1 MRLLNATT
9 LKLHEF
15 FGSDIPSYFILSHR
29 WEGAEITYQD
39 IRDGT
44 NTDSTG
50 WTKVRNACAF
60 TRDREV
66 KERRRRGLISEVA
79 YIWID
84 TCCIDK
90 SSSAELTEAINSMFS
105 WYKHAYECLVYLK
118 DVPSG
123 LSAEPKEKVILQSEW
138 FKRGWT
144 LQELLAPRSLVFIS
158 SDWTE
163 VLGSRTDFSSI
174 ILEATGIQEDDFK
187 ALSKDKVSVARRMS
201 WASGRTCTRV
211 EDEAYCLMGLF
222 GVNMPLLY
230 GEGSK
235 AFQRLQAEI
244 LKDSDDE
251 SIFAWWRE
259 RITLKESF
267 GMGLLAP
274 SPQAFKYSSEVQ
286 RYAFDRD
293 AKPYSMTNKGLQ
305 ITPILM
311 DLRDWADVKHYIEN
325 LDGGEIPLP
334 KWQQKHLHAIALNC
348 FLEMKQTT
356 DAGEPEADPIPIVL
370 ILRRMPESSNT
381 YCRQLVKEIRMIP
394 SMSFTD
400 ICRIAN
406 SSSDFRLST
415 RETIFIRPPGPE
427 IRWPNIERDPD
438 APDENELAF
447 QLIKPNSTNGV
458 VARVAGPSRV
468 ETFP

>member
-39 IRDGT
+39 VRDGT
-44 NTDSTG
+44 NTESAG

-90 SSSAELTEAINSMFS
+90 SSSSELTEAINSMFS

-123 LSAEPKEKVILQSEW
+123 LGAEPKEKTIGQSEW

-158 SDWTE
+158 SDWGE

-174 ILEATGIQEDDFK
+174 ILGATGIQEDDFK

-286 RYAFDRD
+286 RHAFDRD

-305 ITPILM
+305 ITPLLM
-311 DLRDWADVKHYIEN
+311 NLQRWANDERYIED
-325 LDGGEIPLP
+325 LDGEIPLP

-348 FLEMKQTT
+348 FLEKKQK
-356 DAGEPEADPIPIVL
+356 DMEPETDPPPIIL
-370 ILRRMPESSNT
+370 ILRRMPDSSNT
-381 YCRQLVKEIRMIP
+381 YCRQLVKEIKMTPPLNIAIVKAVAHG
-394 SMSFTD
+394 SFP
-400 ICRIAN
+400 
-406 SSSDFRLST
+406 T
-415 RETIFIRPPGPE
+415 RETIFIRAPGPE
-427 IRWPNIERDPD
+427 TRWPSIERDPD

-447 QLIKPNSTNGV
+447 QLIKPKSTNGV
-458 VARVAGPSRV
+458 VARVPAPSRV

>member
-1 MRLLNATT
+1 MRLLHATT

-29 WEGAEITYQD
+29 WEGAEISYQD
-39 IRDGT
+39 VRDGT
-44 NTDSTG
+44 NTESAG

-118 DVPSG
+118 DVRNG
-123 LSAEPKEKVILQSEW
+123 LSLEAKEKVILQSEW

-158 SDWTE
+158 SDWSE
-163 VLGSRTDFSSI
+163 VLGSRSDFSSI

-201 WASGRTCTRV
+201 WASSRACTRV

-235 AFQRLQAEI
+235 AFQRLQTEI

-293 AKPYSMTNKGLQ
+293 AKPYTMTNKGLQ
-305 ITPILM
+305 IAPMLM
-311 DLRDWADVKHYIEN
+311 DLHEWADEKHYIED
-325 LDGGEIPLP
+325 LDGEIPLP

-348 FLEMKQTT
+348 FLEKPP
-356 DAGEPEADPIPIVL
+356 DDEPPETAPPPIVL
-370 ILRRMPESSNT
+370 ILRRMPDSSNT
-381 YCRQLVKEIRMIP
+381 YCRQLVKEIKMTP
-394 SMSFTD
+394 SMSFGE
-400 ICRIAN
+400 IAYIAQKC
-406 SSSDFRLST
+406 ST
-415 RETIFIRPPGPE
+415 SKRETIFVRPPGPE
-427 IRWPNIERDPD
+427 TRWPSIERDPD

-447 QLIKPNSTNGV
+447 QLIKSTSSV
-458 VARVAGPSRV
+458 VARVPAPSRV